1 MFSSFNRTD
10 VVFVGSFLLRGAS
23 AGASFAP
30 LTPLIRRLRR
40 HLPPRWGRLYIEE
53 IAHAISTLVVAFFN
67 KVEHVGTLWVGVDFF
82 HVFWA

>member
-1 MFSSFNRTD
+1 MSVLSFYAA
-10 VVFVGSFLLRGAS
+10 LLLVRRSLA
-23 AGASFAP
+23 

-67 KVEHVGTLWVGVDFF
+67 KVEHIGTLRVGVYFF